1 MARLSEKWNKINPEG
16 IGHNIK
22 YQVNEWVISCMKYI
36 EGQDRSQIT
45 LFPDCIEDYIGED
58 NPVRVIDAFVERLD
72 LVAAGFSRTA
82 PKETGRPPYDPKD
95 LLKLYVYG
103 YSNRMRS
110 SRKLMVECTR
120 NVELFY
126 LLRKL
131 TPDFRTIADFRKDN
145 TKALR
150 NVFRAFVK
158 LCMKL
163 GLYQKELLA
172 IDGSKF
178 RAINSKD
185 NTYNAEIL
193 EKKLKRIDDHIKEYL
208 SQMDEADKAEQDALT
223 PEQVKT
229 AIQELTLRKEKYQEY
244 LKQLLES
251 GETQLLTTDP
261 EARRMH
267 SKDGFH
273 CCYNVQTAVDKGSH
287 LIVEY
292 EVTNHNTDQGLLKE
306 VAQSAKET
314 LEVETIETVADKGYE
329 SREDI
334 LNCVMN
340 GIVSNVALKY
350 DKDERLY
357 TIDYVEAEISDEE
370 RNSTKPEDIQKCIA
384 AGVLPSC
391 YENTAIEVELQEQ
404 SYLSCFTLNEDGTV
418 TCPMG
423 KILSKLKMRG
433 KNTIYGSKEVC
444 RQCPNKC
451 TDSKNHKTVSFGLE
465 TKYVPVRM
473 YGSPSLKLN
482 PIPENI
488 PLNPFNH
495 TLDRKDHAVKKV
507 ILRIKEDIHKIK
519 ERMCLSEHPFGTVK
533 WYHGAHYL
541 LCKGKEKT
549 TAELGLSFLAYNMK
563 RAINM
568 VGVKKLIAVM

>member
-1 MARLSEKWNKINPEG
+1 
-16 IGHNIK
+16 
-22 YQVNEWVISCMKYI
+22 MKYI
-36 EGQDRSQIT
+36 QGQDRHQISI
-45 LFPDCIEDYIGED
+45 FPECIEDYIDE
-58 NPVRVIDAFVERLD
+58 NSPVRVIDAFVESLN
-72 LVAAGFSRTA
+72 LTEAGFCRTA

-103 YSNRMRS
+103 YFNKIRS
-110 SRKLMVECTR
+110 SRKLMAESTR

-126 LLRKL
+126 LLKKL

-145 TKALR
+145 AKALK

-163 GLYQKELLA
+163 ELYQKELVA

-178 RAINSKD
+178 RAVNSKD

-193 EKKLKRIDDHIKEYL
+193 EKKLKRIDEHIAEYL
-208 SQMDEADKAEQDALT
+208 SQMDREDKAEPDALS
-223 PEQVKT
+223 PDQVK
-229 AIQELTLRKEKYQEY
+229 AALQELTQRKEKYQDY
-244 LKQLLES
+244 LKELLES
-251 GETQLLTTDP
+251 GETQLLLTDP

-287 LIVEY
+287 LIAEY

-306 VAQSAKET
+306 VAQSAREA
-314 LEVETIETVADKGYE
+314 LDVETIEVVADKGYE

-340 GIVSNVALKY
+340 GIVPNVALKY
-350 DKDERLY
+350 DKHERLY
-357 TIDYVEAEISDEE
+357 AIDYEEAEITEE
-370 RNSTKPEDIQKCIA
+370 IKNSTKPEDIQKCIA
-384 AGVLPSC
+384 SGVLPTC
-391 YENTAIEVELQEQ
+391 YENTAIGIELQEQ
-404 SYLSCFTLNEDGTV
+404 SALSCFTLNDDGTV

-423 KILSKLKMRG
+423 NILPKLKMRG
-433 KNTIYGSKEVC
+433 KNTIYGSKEAC
-444 RQCPNKC
+444 RQCPNSC
-451 TDSKNHKTVSFGLE
+451 TGGKSPKTVSFGPD

-473 YGSPSLKLN
+473 YGSPSIKLN
-482 PIPENI
+482 PIPDNI

-495 TLDRKDHAVKKV
+495 TLDRKDYAPRKIV
-507 ILRIKEDIHKIK
+507 LRIKEDIPKIK

-541 LCKGKEKT
+541 LCKGKEKA

-568 VGVKKLIAVM
+568 VGVKRLIAAM